1 MTAQLFLALC
11 AVATSVVV
19 SVITLKAEFA
29 KRALTR
35 RVREIRDDTAWGDVI
50 HLSHRQGH

>member
-11 AVATSVVV
+11 AVATSIVV
-19 SVITLKAEFA
+19 SAIALKAEFA
-29 KRALTR
+29 KRTLTR
-35 RVREIRDDTAWGDVI
+35 RVREIRDDEAWGDVI

>member
-11 AVATSVVV
+11 AVAASVVV

-29 KRALTR
+29 KRTLTR
-35 RVREIRDDTAWGDVI
+35 RVREIRDDEAWGDVI
-50 HLSHRQGH
+50 QLSHRQGN